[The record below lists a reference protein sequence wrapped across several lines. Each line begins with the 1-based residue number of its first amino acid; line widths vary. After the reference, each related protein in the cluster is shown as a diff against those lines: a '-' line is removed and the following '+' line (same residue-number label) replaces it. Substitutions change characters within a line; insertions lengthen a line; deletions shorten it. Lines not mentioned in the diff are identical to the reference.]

1 MVVLLKKN
9 PDQNQVENLVAWLK
23 GQNLQVHMSEG
34 TTQTIMGL
42 IGDTT
47 SVDID
52 LLKALDIV
60 EDVKR
65 IQEPYKNANRKFH
78 PADTVIEVGGVKIG
92 GGNFAIA
99 AGPCSVESE
108 EQICLVAELV
118 KKSGALAAARRRVQ
132 APHLAL
138 RFSGPCAR
146 RASDC
151 CSKPRKRPA
160 CPS

>member
-9 PDQNQVENLVAWLK
+9 PDPNQVDNLVAWLK

-47 SVDID
+47 SIDID

-65 IQEPYKNANRKFH
+65 HSRNRIRTQTANSIRR
-78 PADTVIEVGGVKIG
+78 TRSLRS
-92 GGNFAIA
+92 A
-99 AGPCSVESE
+99 A
-108 EQICLVAELV
+108 
-118 KKSGALAAARRRVQ
+118 
-132 APHLAL
+132 
-138 RFSGPCAR
+138 
-146 RASDC
+146 
-151 CSKPRKRPA
+151 
-160 CPS
+160 

>member
-9 PDQNQVENLVAWLK
+9 PDKEQVDNLIAWLK
-23 GQNLQVHMSEG
+23 GMDITVHMSEG

-65 IQEPYKNANRKFH
+65 IQEPYKTQTANS
-78 PADTVIEVGGVKIG
+78 T
-92 GGNFAIA
+92 
-99 AGPCSVESE
+99 
-108 EQICLVAELV
+108 
-118 KKSGALAAARRRVQ
+118 RRTR
-132 APHLAL
+132 
-138 RFSGPCAR
+138 
-146 RASDC
+146 
-151 CSKPRKRPA
+151 
-160 CPS
+160 

>member
-9 PDQNQVENLVAWLK
+9 PDPNQVDNLVAWLK

-47 SVDID
+47 SIDID

-108 EQICLVAELV
+108 EQICAVAGLV
-118 KKSGALAAARRRVQ
+118 KASGAKL
-132 APHLAL
+132 L
-138 RFSGPCAR
+138 RGGAF
-146 RASDC
+146 
-151 CSKPRKRPA
+151 
-160 CPS
+160 

>member
-60 EDVKR
+60 EED
-65 IQEPYKNANRKFH
+65 RKSTRLNSSH
-78 PADTVIEVGGVKIG
+78 PK
-92 GGNFAIA
+92 
-99 AGPCSVESE
+99 
-108 EQICLVAELV
+108 
-118 KKSGALAAARRRVQ
+118 
-132 APHLAL
+132 
-138 RFSGPCAR
+138 
-146 RASDC
+146 
-151 CSKPRKRPA
+151 
-160 CPS
+160 

>member
-9 PDQNQVENLVAWLK
+9 PDPNQVDNLVAWLK

-47 SVDID
+47 SIDID

-99 AGPCSVESE
+99 AGPARSRARSRSASSPGWSRPAARSC
-108 EQICLVAELV
+108 C
-118 KKSGALAAARRRVQ
+118 AAARSSPAPRRT
-132 APHLAL
+132 PS
-138 RFSGPCAR
+138 RGCAR
-146 RASDC
+146 RASVC
-151 CSKPRKRPA
+151 C
-160 CPS
+160 